1 MNFFIRYTGE
11 RGGNGTPASRRELVQ
26 ALQIAMPQNE
36 VWKALTAIEQ
46 GQRITTRKATF
57 YSTHSA
63 PPTEAEYTA
72 MLQQALARSTTLQRA
87 G

>member
-1 MNFFIRYTGE
+1 MHFFVRYTGE
-11 RGGNGTPASRRELVQ
+11 RGGSGTPVNRRELVQ

-36 VWKALTAIEQ
+36 VWKALTAVEN
-46 GQRITTRKATF
+46 GQRITTRKAVF
-57 YSTHSA
+57 YSAHSA

-72 MLQQALARSTTLQRA
+72 MLQEALAKATTLQRA